1 MTFFVANVDI
11 SSSKVQKMSFCTQ
24 CGHKN
29 EAGGR
34 FCEEC
39 GHPLKSATPT
49 LPATPQPAVAVAPEM
64 ATPAPAASRVTS
76 TLSGKK
82 LALLAGI
89 SVLVVAIMA
98 GVAAFALRS
107 ESPSSAVFSELIEQ
121 SLLAT
126 PTAYKSRYCLDNT
139 HYDGDSLFFNSAN
152 TGAQRWMAVLTKAGL
167 YSEPET
173 VIQTQGFFNTT
184 FLKYEKTEAG
194 KKATDGQ
201 QLCFAEGVTLKSVD
215 SFTPAT
221 KVGET
226 EVSRAIVTLQLKNPM
241 PWIAED
247 ETKQAGVNRP
257 LEFQD
262 EKVFLLKERKWVLA
276 SAADIRLAQAGIRSQ
291 ERLQATSRKKT
302 DTGFFSSLKSLFASH
317 SNPLIGKWQST
328 MMGMDLPVFE
338 FDADTMV
345 SQSGKVK
352 VRYEITDK
360 EVTVYPLGGPEE
372 GIVFQVI
379 DADTMRVN
387 LGAELQIKRVK

>member
-1 MTFFVANVDI
+1 
-11 SSSKVQKMSFCTQ
+11 MSFCTR

-29 EAGGR
+29 EAVGR

-39 GHPLKSATPT
+39 GHPLKSATSTQPT
-49 LPATPQPAVAVAPEM
+49 TPQPTVAAAPEM
-64 ATPAPAASRVTS
+64 AIYSPVPGRVTS
-76 TLSGKK
+76 TLSGRKV
-82 LALLAGI
+82 ALFAGI
-89 SVLVVAIMA
+89 GMLVVAITA
-98 GVAAFALRS
+98 GVAAFALRA

-126 PTAYKSRYCLDNT
+126 PPAYKSRYCLDNT
-139 HYDGDSLFFNSAN
+139 HYDENSLFFNSTN
-152 TGAQRWMAVLTKAGL
+152 TSAQRWMAVLTKAGL
-167 YSEPET
+167 YYEPET
-173 VIQTQGFFNTT
+173 VIQTQGFFNTA

-201 QLCFAEGVTLKSVD
+201 QLCFADGVTLKSVD

-226 EVSRAIVTLQLKNPM
+226 EVSKAVVTLELKNPM
-241 PWIAED
+241 PWITDD
-247 ETKQAGVNRP
+247 ETKQAGINRP

-262 EKVFLLKERKWVLA
+262 EKLFLRKERKWVLA
-276 SAADIRLAQAGIRSQ
+276 SAADIRAVQAGIRSQ
-291 ERLQATSRKKT
+291 ERLQATSREN
-302 DTGFFSSLKSLFASH
+302 DSGFFSSLKNIFASH
-317 SNPLIGKWQST
+317 RNPLIGQWKST
-328 MMGMDLPVFE
+328 MMGIDLPVFE
-338 FDADTMV
+338 FDPDTMM

-360 EVTVYPLGGPEE
+360 DVTVYPLGGPEK
-372 GIVFQVI
+372 GLVFQVV